1 MIHTLLEYF
10 QQVAELRICSF
21 IDSMHDRFRRKITH
35 FVRSCAHEPSTSA
48 LNEPYYWI
56 WDTIVMLVDV
66 M

>member
-1 MIHTLLEYF
+1 
-10 QQVAELRICSF
+10 
-21 IDSMHDRFRRKITH
+21 MHDRFRRKITH

-56 WDTIVMLVDV
+56 WDTIVMLVEV